1 MFDEKGELD
10 GNLFL
15 REQKVIL
22 KKQKSFVRECKS
34 SDFLHT
40 ETFGEISKP
49 RQTTSFLHHIK
60 PWFYS
65 KFSTTHTNFHF
76 HRTQYNVQFS
86 FLSTACGGKPAQHF
100 RFFAKPD
107 SAVALHCRFAPVQ
120 SLKAVLV
127 TNRFNFYK
135 KCACVEL

>member
-76 HRTQYNVQFS
+76 HRNKDNVQSSFS
-86 FLSTACGGKPAQHF
+86 STTCGGKPALQL

-107 SAVALHCRFAPVQ
+107 SAFNPKLPLRTGSKPESWFSHGKATISIKSMPV
-120 SLKAVLV
+120 
-127 TNRFNFYK
+127 
-135 KCACVEL
+135 